1 MGFSLR
7 QHSTELFL
15 VFYCCRFAPTVE
27 HQDKKYRAAAGEKAD
42 RVTRVKQG

>member
-7 QHSTELFL
+7 QHSTKLFL

-27 HQDKKYRAAAGEKAD
+27 HQDKNTALPQAKKPTA
-42 RVTRVKQG
+42 